1 MTKED
6 ALPMNRLV
14 VMGVSGCGKSSVAA
28 ALARALGLPLIEG
41 DDFHPPAN
49 VAKMAAGIALDDA
62 DRREWLAVLAIEL
75 AAHPGGAVLTCSAL
89 KRSYREVLR
98 SANPGLRF
106 VHLHIGRDDA
116 LQRVAARAGA
126 HMFPPSL
133 VDSQFAALE
142 SPAGENGVLEVQ
154 ATDPIDSL
162 TREITAWMRVCSP
175 SALTPPPPEGVE
187 SPRERPIVDS
197 GDAA

>member
-1 MTKED
+1 MD
-6 ALPMNRLV
+6 SLV
-14 VMGVSGCGKSSVAA
+14 VMGVSGCGKSSVGAA
-28 ALARALGLPLIEG
+28 VAGALSVPLIEG

-75 AAHPGGAVLTCSAL
+75 AAHSAGAVLTCSAL

-106 VHLHIGRDDA
+106 VHLGISRDDA
-116 LQRVAARAGA
+116 LQRVAARAGE

-142 SPAGENGVLEVQ
+142 SPAGESRVLEVQ
-154 ATDPIDSL
+154 ASDPIDSL
-162 TREITAWMRVCSP
+162 TRRITTWIR
-175 SALTPPPPEGVE
+175 
-187 SPRERPIVDS
+187 